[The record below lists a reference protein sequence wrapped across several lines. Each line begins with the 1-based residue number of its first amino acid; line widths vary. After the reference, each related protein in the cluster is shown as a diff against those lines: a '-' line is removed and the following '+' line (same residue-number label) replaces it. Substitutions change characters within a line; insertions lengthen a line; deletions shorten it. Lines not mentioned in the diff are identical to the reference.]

1 MLRNFKLCIFFLKG
15 SHFVF
20 VSMYS
25 ELLSAISFS
34 DFFPS
39 FCEYLRPEKKEM
51 LIRHVSFLI
60 GEQMARCSSIL
71 VVTEAGF
78 RVIFSFKCLE
88 IV

>member
-1 MLRNFKLCIFFLKG
+1 MGSNFL
-15 SHFVF
+15 F
-20 VSMYS
+20 VSVYL
-25 ELLSAISFS
+25 ELLSASSFS

-60 GEQMARCSSIL
+60 GVQKAGCPSIL
-71 VVTEAGF
+71 VVTETGF